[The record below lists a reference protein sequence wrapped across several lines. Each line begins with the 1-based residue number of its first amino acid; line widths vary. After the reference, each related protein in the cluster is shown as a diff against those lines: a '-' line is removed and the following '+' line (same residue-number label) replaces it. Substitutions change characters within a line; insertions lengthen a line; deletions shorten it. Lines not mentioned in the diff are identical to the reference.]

1 MDRRVR
7 WRFTGG
13 MELLRDVSLVSATV
27 AMGLF
32 AGLFY
37 AFSCAVMVGLRR
49 VDDRTFV
56 AGMRGINVGIL
67 NGWFA
72 LSFAGAGVLTLAA
85 GALHLGRS
93 TLPWIVAGFV
103 LYAAV
108 LVITFRVNVPLNDA
122 LDAAGLP
129 DSAAEPAAIRERFED
144 AWVRWN
150 LVRTLAS
157 TGALTCL
164 AVAMRVS

>member
-1 MDRRVR
+1 MDRLGSSG
-7 WRFTGG
+7 FTGS
-13 MELLRDVSLVSATV
+13 MELLRNTSLVTATI

-49 VDDRTFV
+49 VDDRSFV
-56 AGMRGINVGIL
+56 AGMQGINVGIL

-85 GALHLGRS
+85 GALHLDRS
-93 TLPWIVAGFV
+93 ALPWIVAGFV
-103 LYAAV
+103 LYVAV
-108 LVITFRVNVPLNDA
+108 LVVTFRFSIPLNDA

-129 DSAAEPAAIRERFED
+129 NSPAELAATRERFED

-150 LVRTLAS
+150 VVRTLAS
-157 TGALTCL
+157 TGALACL
-164 AVAMRVS
+164 AVALRVG

>member
-1 MDRRVR
+1 MDRLAHC
-7 WRFTGG
+7 RFTVG
-13 MELLRDVSLVSATV
+13 MELLRNTSLVSATV

-49 VDDRTFV
+49 VDDRSFV
-56 AGMRGINVGIL
+56 AGMQGINVGIL

-93 TLPWIVAGFV
+93 GLPWIVAGFV

-108 LVITFRVNVPLNDA
+108 LVITFRFNIPLNDA

-129 DSAAEPAAIRERFED
+129 DSPVELAAIRERFED

-157 TGALTCL
+157 TGALACL
-164 AVAMRVS
+164 AVALRVA